1 MLVAC
6 ARAGIDLRLMDA
18 RAVRDDIAAATEV
31 APEEPR
37 PFSLIVCVCAC
48 VYAHTRTLTNK
59 LRHILETDRQSTLK
73 IKIHILYECRAGD
86 CCIYYI

>member
-18 RAVRDDIAAATEV
+18 RAVRDEIAAATEV

-37 PFSLIVCVCAC
+37 PFDLIACGCA
-48 VYAHTRTLTNK
+48 YA
-59 LRHILETDRQSTLK
+59 
-73 IKIHILYECRAGD
+73 
-86 CCIYYI
+86 